1 MDKKIKTI
9 TVTQFDYIIRNFND
23 EELDIEG
30 HPNHFSEYDRE
41 GNILQETKYNR
52 FGEFEEMLR
61 YGYDEKGNLI
71 NESYYPEDNELAE
84 EKIFERNDSGQVVR
98 ALKKYQD
105 GSVDTI
111 AYAYDAS
118 NQLVKKITTTD
129 EGDVEQVEEF
139 TWDNGTLISHEILD
153 EAGNLVSGPEASQP
167 ATNPTRITHNDK
179 GQVIRE
185 EELDEQGEVYMTVNR
200 TYDEDGHANEVEVF
214 VDGRGLSLSR
224 HYFLKYD
231 YTFFE

>member
-1 MDKKIKTI
+1 MDKKIRTI

-23 EELDIEG
+23 EALDIEG
-30 HPNHFSEYDRE
+30 HPNNFSEFDQD
-41 GNILQETKYNR
+41 GNILKEMKYNR

-71 NESYYPEDNELAE
+71 HESYYPEENELAE
-84 EKIFERNDSGQVVR
+84 EKIFERNDAGQVVR

-111 AYAYDAS
+111 AYEYDDS

-139 TWDNGTLISHEILD
+139 TWENGTLINHEILD
-153 EAGNLVSGPEASQP
+153 EAGNLLSVPETIQP
-167 ATNPTRITHNDK
+167 ATNPTRITHNEK
-179 GQVIRE
+179 GQVVRE

-200 TYDEDGHANEVEVF
+200 TYDEDGRASEVEVF